1 MLASIGFFT
10 SCEKNPID
18 SEQYKK
24 MVYIVGSP
32 DVTKR
37 VELKYSTEPQ
47 ETFISVSTS
56 GSLDIEKDVDV
67 KLFIKNDAVVVYNEK
82 YFGPSKLTSYFRILK
97 NEFYSIPNLDKTTIV
112 ASEGIYKR
120 IPVFINTEKLHTDS
134 SYVIPISIESVSN
147 YELNEELST
156 LILTFNLVNNY
167 SANYSMEGRRII
179 NQNATRIQKN
189 KILRAVDEHT
199 LRMYWADGNETND
212 ALISTNTLTLK
223 VNPDN
228 SISIDA
234 WKDLAIIDGGGTYN
248 PEKKEFSIWYT
259 LTDKGTLVRVEE
271 TLQRIVIK

>member
-1 MLASIGFFT
+1 M
-10 SCEKNPID
+10 
-18 SEQYKK
+18 
-24 MVYIVGSP
+24 
-32 DVTKR
+32 
-37 VELKYSTEPQ
+37 
-47 ETFISVSTS
+47 
-56 GSLDIEKDVDV
+56 
-67 KLFIKNDAVVVYNEK
+67 
-82 YFGPSKLTSYFRILK
+82 
-97 NEFYSIPNLDKTTIV
+97 
-112 ASEGIYKR
+112 
-120 IPVFINTEKLHTDS
+120 
-134 SYVIPISIESVSN
+134 IPISIESVSN

-234 WKDLAIIDGGGTYN
+234 
-248 PEKKEFSIWYT
+248 
-259 LTDKGTLVRVEE
+259 
-271 TLQRIVIK
+271 